1 MALHGPGGKIKGR
14 RAVSRPLAPRAAKGH
29 PSRMDWLKIIHIL
42 CVMGWM
48 TSIFAV
54 PRALIYWKREHAKL
68 GGFGPLGDLTIR
80 LYRFSA
86 GLGVIAVATGLW
98 LGWQVWSFAPW
109 VHVKLTLV
117 LLLALHYIWTGVLVR
132 RAKRGEFRES
142 DLFLRIFNE
151 ISVVAVIAI
160 LWVVVVKP
168 F

>member
-1 MALHGPGGKIKGR
+1 
-14 RAVSRPLAPRAAKGH
+14 
-29 PSRMDWLKIIHIL
+29 MDWVKIIHIL

-54 PRALIYWKREHAKL
+54 PRALIYWKREWAQL
-68 GGFGPLGDLTIR
+68 GAFGPLGDLTIR

-86 GLGVIAVATGLW
+86 GLGVIALITGLW
-98 LGWQVWSFAPW
+98 MAWWLWSFAPW
-109 VHVKLTLV
+109 THLKITLV
-117 LLLALHYIWTGVLVR
+117 ALLAAHYVYTGMMVM

-151 ISVVAVIAI
+151 VSVIGVIAI

>member
-1 MALHGPGGKIKGR
+1 
-14 RAVSRPLAPRAAKGH
+14 
-29 PSRMDWLKIIHIL
+29 MDWVKIIHIL

-54 PRALIYWKREHAKL
+54 PRAIIFWKKEFKQL
-68 GGFGPLGDLTIR
+68 GDFGPLGDLTIR

-86 GLGVIAVATGLW
+86 GLAVIALVTGLW
-98 LGWQVWSFAPW
+98 LAWSVWDFAPW
-109 VHVKLTLV
+109 VHLKLGLV
-117 LLLALHYIWTGVLVR
+117 GLLALHYIWTGVLVV

-142 DLFLRIFNE
+142 DMFLRIFNE
-151 ISVVAVIAI
+151 ISVLGVIAI

>member
-1 MALHGPGGKIKGR
+1 MEW
-14 RAVSRPLAPRAAKGH
+14 V
-29 PSRMDWLKIIHIL
+29 KIIHIL

-54 PRALIYWKREHAKL
+54 PRALIYWKREYERL
-68 GGFGPLGDLTIR
+68 GEFGPLGDLTIR

-86 GLGVIAVATGLW
+86 GLAVIALATGLW
-98 LGWQVWSFAPW
+98 LGWNLDFPAWVWL
-109 VHVKLTLV
+109 KLSLV
-117 LLLALHYIWTGVLVR
+117 AALALHYVWTGKLVMAAR
-132 RAKRGEFRES
+132 KGIFRES

-151 ISVVAVIAI
+151 VSVFGAIAI

>member
-1 MALHGPGGKIKGR
+1 MNW
-14 RAVSRPLAPRAAKGH
+14 V
-29 PSRMDWLKIIHIL
+29 KIIHLL

-68 GGFGPLGDLTIR
+68 GENGPLGDLTYR

-86 GLGVIAVATGLW
+86 GLAAIAVITGLW
-98 LGWQVWSFAPW
+98 LAWDWGFPVWSL
-109 VHVKLTLV
+109 VKIALV
-117 LLLALHYIWTGVLVR
+117 LLLAGHYLWTGRLVR
-132 RAKRGEFRES
+132 RAQRGEFRES
-142 DLFLRIFNE
+142 DMYLRIFNE
-151 ISVVAVIAI
+151 VSVVGVIAI